1 MMKLMFFTTLGLCH
15 TVIEPLLM
23 VLVTPALFP
32 GHVTPMGVMGV
43 VTPAPSKKRNSTAH
57 VIPAAVTDEMQAR

>member
-1 MMKLMFFTTLGLCH
+1 MKLMFFTTLGLCH

-23 VLVTPALFP
+23 VLVTPVLSP

-43 VTPAPSKKRNSTAH
+43 VTPATSQKRDSTDH
-57 VIPAAVTDEMQAR
+57 VIPAAVSDEMQAR